1 MVVGQLMS
9 ESLFSPLWFRIA
21 DRHPQLRSDVQV
33 QRQYVRGEL
42 WYVLVNTADAVHYRI
57 NERAYQLIGRCDG
70 RRSLQAIWDAMLEE
84 LRDAA
89 PTQDEVIRIL
99 GQIEGQGLLFYDVSP
114 DAESL
119 QRRLDERNRR
129 GFINPFAL
137 RIPLGDPTLL
147 LRKLEWLSPLL
158 FNPLVMFLWAA
169 TTLVALSVT
178 ASNWTALHAHAVAWM
193 PTSRYLGLAFVAFPV
208 IKALHELGHALAVR
222 RWGGGVHEAG
232 FSLFALVPAPYVN
245 ASAAS
250 AFRSR
255 FKRVIVSAAGIMVEL
270 FLAALALAIWL
281 NVQPGLLSDLAFVT
295 MFIAGVSTLLFNGN
309 PLLTFDGYYVL
320 CDALDLP
327 NLGPRSREWWTGLLR
342 RLIARENVAG
352 LHPARGELK
361 WLLLYAPLSLGYRF
375 FISGLMIFWVG
386 SHSFLLG
393 ALAGLIIAFILIVKP
408 GWSAIARLAGLPAG
422 HTRRRAV
429 GIAGAITAVVLLALC
444 AIPLPYQTVASAV
457 VWPPEQ
463 ARVRPGTDGFIADIL
478 VREGETVAAGDLLLR
493 LEDPTLYVER
503 ARLLSL
509 IERLQSNGY
518 SALLDDP
525 VQSQNSEQELDRTN
539 GDLQRI
545 EQRIAS
551 LDVRAQAD
559 GTLVMP
565 RQQDLPGTLVRQG
578 DTIGYV
584 LAGGNIGVRA
594 AVPEYDA
601 ALVHDH
607 TRSAEVFLVEGQ
619 ALPANAELVRDLPAT
634 THTLPSAALGDRGG
648 GPYVTDP
655 ADKEGLRSL
664 EPVVIVDLMLPS
676 TELQRLGGRAW
687 VRFEHDAEPV
697 ASRWMRRMRQLLLK
711 HVNPAA

>member
-57 NERAYQLIGRCDG
+57 NQRAYQLIGRCDG
-70 RRSLQAIWDAMLEE
+70 RRSLQAIWDALLEE

-137 RIPLGDPTLL
+137 RIPLGDPTPL

-158 FNPLVMFLWAA
+158 FNPFVMFLWAA

-352 LHPARGELK
+352 LHPAR
-361 WLLLYAPLSLGYRF
+361 
-375 FISGLMIFWVG
+375 
-386 SHSFLLG
+386 
-393 ALAGLIIAFILIVKP
+393 
-408 GWSAIARLAGLPAG
+408 
-422 HTRRRAV
+422 RR
-429 GIAGAITAVVLLALC
+429 T
-444 AIPLPYQTVASAV
+444 QM
-457 VWPPEQ
+457 
-463 ARVRPGTDGFIADIL
+463 
-478 VREGETVAAGDLLLR
+478 AA
-493 LEDPTLYVER
+493 
-503 ARLLSL
+503 A
-509 IERLQSNGY
+509 
-518 SALLDDP
+518 
-525 VQSQNSEQELDRTN
+525 
-539 GDLQRI
+539 
-545 EQRIAS
+545 
-551 LDVRAQAD
+551 
-559 GTLVMP
+559 
-565 RQQDLPGTLVRQG
+565 
-578 DTIGYV
+578 
-584 LAGGNIGVRA
+584 VRA
-594 AVPEYDA
+594 AVPGLPLFHFGPDDFLGRLA
-601 ALVHDH
+601 FVPARRTRRADHCVHPDRE
-607 TRSAEVFLVEGQ
+607 TR
-619 ALPANAELVRDLPAT
+619 LVRDRPPCRPASRP
-634 THTLPSAALGDRGG
+634 HAPPRRRYCRRHHGSGAACALRHSRAVSDCGQCGG
-648 GPYVTDP
+648 
-655 ADKEGLRSL
+655 
-664 EPVVIVDLMLPS
+664 
-676 TELQRLGGRAW
+676 
-687 VRFEHDAEPV
+687 V
-697 ASRWMRRMRQLLLK
+697 ASGTGAGSAWHRRIHCRHSGAGRRDEWPPVICCCDWKTRLCMSSA
-711 HVNPAA
+711 PGC